1 MIERDTDSTAKKN
14 EQIKKIFDA
23 SEIFVLNLTTA
34 NKTRSKPSFYLS
46 LFLVSFS
53 PKKTQEQIRTKRT
66 KRKISATEI
75 SFQDKVRIS
84 RNDKGYK
91 RPALMNLNM

>member
-53 PKKTQEQIRTKRT
+53 PKKTQEQIRTKR
-66 KRKISATEI
+66 KISATEI